1 MATSGKEKKREG
13 TSLEDQNAAAIQCIV
28 DAKISSNQLQSNVC
42 PSMPTSTVYTQTFI
56 ATSSGGNCHEKQEY
70 YPGQL
75 MQECFSNAIPTFLDN
90 NASFSL
96 NTGTNSN
103 YVTNP
108 SPLKMQL
115 SAPLVATSQPS
126 LSAAPINQVMT
137 VMLPGTTGPVKQ
149 AAAHSNQ
156 VMTVMLPGT
165 TGPVQQAAT
174 CSGIPLYP
182 PCEEAASHLLATS
195 SSSQVVAITTPGPQ
209 NVNSAVM
216 DYMST
221 VMCGNDDVIPHFIT
235 VPHPDS

>member
-1 MATSGKEKKREG
+1 VATSLQKEVSQILDGRVGSVDVGSSNTIQVVNE
-13 TSLEDQNAAAIQCIV
+13 SVQNAELI
-28 DAKISSNQLQSNVC
+28 L
-42 PSMPTSTVYTQTFI
+42 
-56 ATSSGGNCHEKQEY
+56 
-70 YPGQL
+70 L
-75 MQECFSNAIPTFLDN
+75 NAIPTFLDN